1 MMRMPRPLHAVHFCT
16 APVLPPLLQSTFLL
30 SCSLVVFPLS
40 YLSGW
45 TMSSP
50 LLRPPFLDRLL
61 CPPMKPKSPPPKM
74 WEKISSIPGP
84 PPPPSRK
91 PCSP

>member
-16 APVLPPLLQSTFLL
+16 APSTFLL
-30 SCSLVVFPLS
+30 SCSLVVFPLRS
-40 YLSGW
+40 SW

-74 WEKISSIPGP
+74 
-84 PPPPSRK
+84 
-91 PCSP
+91 